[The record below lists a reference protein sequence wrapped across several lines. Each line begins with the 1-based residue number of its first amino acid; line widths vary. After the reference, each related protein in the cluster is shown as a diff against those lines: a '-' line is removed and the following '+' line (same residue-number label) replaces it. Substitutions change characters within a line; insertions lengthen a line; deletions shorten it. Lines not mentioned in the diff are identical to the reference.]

1 MEQTSVESIKWIWT
15 EAGGNEWCGM
25 DHGQLDH
32 NILNLKLM
40 LIMYVCVCMCLYKI
54 VDNSEQKIVNNKLLK
69 TTSENV

>member
-1 MEQTSVESIKWIWT
+1 
-15 EAGGNEWCGM
+15 M